1 MLPDPTHPHPPHA
14 GNTPSQS
21 ATAPRPWQRLG
32 FHIWVAVVVTIAL
45 LTGLFGWLWNANTDH
60 LPAPRAVLIRNE
72 AGEVIGEA
80 KSRPVRVPGQ
90 GMEFPVTM
98 LDGSVLSVQLPPRPR
113 NRGEPAPPRPW
124 LRGPEALLWLLS
136 IAAVAAAVGVY
147 PIVRRL
153 TQRLEAL
160 QTRVAQ
166 WGDGD
171 LSVRI
176 PETGSDEVALVAK
189 RFNHAAERIEALVT
203 SHRSMLANASHEL
216 RSPLARIRMAIELTA
231 ASPADMGMQEIRH
244 SIHELDQL
252 VDEILLAS
260 RLDARSSD
268 MGPVE
273 WIDMAGLASEE
284 CARTGADFQLASPHV
299 TTDMP
304 QVEGSARMLR
314 RLIRNLLE
322 NARRYGGDDIQLTLT
337 HRPGRC
343 ELTVSDHGPG
353 VPEAYRLRVFEPFFR
368 LPGASEREGGVGLGL
383 SLVKAIAERH
393 GGHARCESNKPH
405 GARFV
410 VTLPAGPGTPV

>member
-1 MLPDPTHPHPPHA
+1 MLPEPTRLLPPHTA
-14 GNTPSQS
+14 ESLPRKP
-21 ATAPRPWQRLG
+21 AAPRPWQRLG

-45 LTGLFGWLWNANTDH
+45 LTGLFGWLWSTNTDH

-90 GMEFPVTM
+90 GMEIPVTM

-136 IAAVAAAVGVY
+136 IAAIAAAVGVY

-176 PETGSDEVALVAK
+176 PETGNDEVALVAK

-216 RSPLARIRMAIELTA
+216 RSPLARIRMAVELTA

-244 SIHELDQL
+244 SIHELDHL
-252 VDEILLAS
+252 VDEILLAR

-268 MGPVE
+268 MGPTE
-273 WIDMAGLASEE
+273 WVDMAGLASEE
-284 CARTGADFQLASPHV
+284 CARTGADFQLLPPRPGG
-299 TTDMP
+299 DLP

-322 NARRYGGDDIQLTLT
+322 NARRYGGDDVQLTLT
-337 HRPGRC
+337 HAQGVC
-343 ELTVSDHGPG
+343 ELAVSDHGPG
-353 VPEAYRLRVFEPFFR
+353 VPEAYRQRVFEPFFR

-383 SLVKAIAERH
+383 SLVQSIAERH
-393 GGHARCESNKPH
+393 GGQARCEPVQPH

-410 VTLPAGPGTPV
+410 VTLPTSPSTLA